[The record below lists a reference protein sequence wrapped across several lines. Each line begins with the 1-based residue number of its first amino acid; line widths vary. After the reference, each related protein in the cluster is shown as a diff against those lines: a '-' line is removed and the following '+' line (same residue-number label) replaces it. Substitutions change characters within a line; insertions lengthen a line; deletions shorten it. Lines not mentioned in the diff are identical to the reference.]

1 MVLRKVIMQDLDQ
14 IIALENI
21 GFSPE
26 EAATPEA
33 LKLRIVQIQETFIV
47 AEKNDE
53 VIGYINGPVI
63 KERYISDDLFKN
75 VPANNSEGG
84 YISVLGLVV
93 APNYQGQ
100 GIAGRLL
107 NYFENLAKNQHR
119 HGVTL
124 TCRESL
130 ISFYEKYEE
139 MEFRRLFTI
148 SEFRLGELFLHVNA
162 VMNGEEEFLNSPE
175 QVKTYKSLKVYVL
188 GKRGIPALSEK
199 EKDVYMKYY
208 KLL

>member
-33 LKLRIVQIQETFIV
+33 LKLRIEQIQETFIV
-47 AEKNDE
+47 AEKNGE

-75 VPANNSEGG
+75 VPTNNSESG

-130 ISFYEKYEE
+130 ISFYEKYGYRNEGV
-139 MEFRRLFTI
+139 
-148 SEFRLGELFLHVNA
+148 SESCHGGIKWYNL
-162 VMNGEEEFLNSPE
+162 
-175 QVKTYKSLKVYVL
+175 VKNIK
-188 GKRGIPALSEK
+188 
-199 EKDVYMKYY
+199 KDNEV
-208 KLL
+208 

>member
-1 MVLRKVIMQDLDQ
+1 M
-14 IIALENI
+14 
-21 GFSPE
+21 
-26 EAATPEA
+26 
-33 LKLRIVQIQETFIV
+33 RIEQIQETFIV

-75 VPANNSEGG
+75 VSTNNSEGG

-130 ISFYEKYEE
+130 IFFMKN
-139 MEFRRLFTI
+139 MGI
-148 SEFRLGELFLHVNA
+148 
-162 VMNGEEEFLNSPE
+162 VM
-175 QVKTYKSLKVYVL
+175 KVYQNHVMAVL
-188 GKRGIPALSEK
+188 NGITLLK
-199 EKDVYMKYY
+199 YKKDDEV
-208 KLL
+208 

>member
-75 VPANNSEGG
+75 VPQ
-84 YISVLGLVV
+84 IIVKVVILV
-93 APNYQGQ
+93 
-100 GIAGRLL
+100 
-107 NYFENLAKNQHR
+107 
-119 HGVTL
+119 
-124 TCRESL
+124 C
-130 ISFYEKYEE
+130 
-139 MEFRRLFTI
+139 
-148 SEFRLGELFLHVNA
+148 
-162 VMNGEEEFLNSPE
+162 
-175 QVKTYKSLKVYVL
+175 
-188 GKRGIPALSEK
+188 
-199 EKDVYMKYY
+199 
-208 KLL
+208 

>member
-1 MVLRKVIMQDLDQ
+1 MVLRKVTMQDLDQ

-33 LKLRIVQIQETFIV
+33 LKLRIEQIQETFIV

-75 VPANNSEGG
+75 VSTNNSEGG

-130 ISFYEKYEE
+130 ISFMKN
-139 MEFRRLFTI
+139 MGI
-148 SEFRLGELFLHVNA
+148 
-162 VMNGEEEFLNSPE
+162 VM
-175 QVKTYKSLKVYVL
+175 KVYQNHVMAVL
-188 GKRGIPALSEK
+188 NGIT
-199 EKDVYMKYY
+199 
-208 KLL
+208 LLKI

>member
-1 MVLRKVIMQDLDQ
+1 MVLRKVNMQDLDQ

-21 GFSPE
+21 GFITE
-26 EAATPEA
+26 EAATAEA
-33 LKLRIVQIQETFIV
+33 LKSRIVQIQETFIV
-47 AEKNDE
+47 AEHNGK

-75 VPANNSEGG
+75 VPTNNSEGG

-130 ISFYEKYEE
+130 ISFYEKYGYRNE
-139 MEFRRLFTI
+139 
-148 SEFRLGELFLHVNA
+148 G
-162 VMNGEEEFLNSPE
+162 
-175 QVKTYKSLKVYVL
+175 
-188 GKRGIPALSEK
+188 LSESCHGDIK
-199 EKDVYMKYY
+199 WYNLVKNIKKDDEV
-208 KLL
+208 

>member
-63 KERYISDDLFKN
+63 KS
-75 VPANNSEGG
+75 
-84 YISVLGLVV
+84 
-93 APNYQGQ
+93 
-100 GIAGRLL
+100 
-107 NYFENLAKNQHR
+107 
-119 HGVTL
+119 VTL
-124 TCRESL
+124 AMIYL
-130 ISFYEKYEE
+130 K
-139 MEFRRLFTI
+139 M
-148 SEFRLGELFLHVNA
+148 
-162 VMNGEEEFLNSPE
+162 SP
-175 QVKTYKSLKVYVL
+175 QIIVKVVILVC
-188 GKRGIPALSEK
+188 
-199 EKDVYMKYY
+199 
-208 KLL
+208 

>member
-75 VPANNSEGG
+75 VPAN
-84 YISVLGLVV
+84 ISVLGLVV

-130 ISFYEKYEE
+130 ISFYEKYGYRNEGV
-139 MEFRRLFTI
+139 
-148 SEFRLGELFLHVNA
+148 SESCHGGIKWYNL
-162 VMNGEEEFLNSPE
+162 
-175 QVKTYKSLKVYVL
+175 VKNIK
-188 GKRGIPALSEK
+188 
-199 EKDVYMKYY
+199 KDDEV
-208 KLL
+208 

>member
-33 LKLRIVQIQETFIV
+33 LKLRIEQIQETFIV

-75 VPANNSEGG
+75 VSTNNSEGG

-119 HGVTL
+119 DGVTL

-130 ISFYEKYEE
+130 ISFYEKYGYRNE
-139 MEFRRLFTI
+139 
-148 SEFRLGELFLHVNA
+148 GYQNHVMA
-162 VMNGEEEFLNSPE
+162 VLNGITL
-175 QVKTYKSLKVYVL
+175 LK
-188 GKRGIPALSEK
+188 I
-199 EKDVYMKYY
+199 
-208 KLL
+208 

>member
-1 MVLRKVIMQDLDQ
+1 M
-14 IIALENI
+14 
-21 GFSPE
+21 
-26 EAATPEA
+26 
-33 LKLRIVQIQETFIV
+33 
-47 AEKNDE
+47 
-53 VIGYINGPVI
+53 IGYINGPVI

-130 ISFYEKYEE
+130 ISFYEKYGYRNEGV
-139 MEFRRLFTI
+139 
-148 SEFRLGELFLHVNA
+148 SESCHGGI
-162 VMNGEEEFLNSPE
+162 NGITL
-175 QVKTYKSLKVYVL
+175 LK
-188 GKRGIPALSEK
+188 I
-199 EKDVYMKYY
+199 
-208 KLL
+208 